1 VMTSPVATC
10 PSPPRRAVVGLDV
23 VRSNAR
29 ILFAESPGLR
39 TIVDLRA
46 NAYGHG
52 AGAIAEVLDDLPV
65 DAFLLSSEQAAEP
78 LVNLGLKTPVILRSR
93 STADGTRLIGPEL
106 FGLDSPA
113 EPDPRARGLL
123 PALTLS
129 ARVLSVKKVGAGEG
143 VSYGYV
149 YRTSAATTLA
159 MVCLGYSD
167 GIDRHACERGRA
179 WFDGC
184 THPIAGRVAMD
195 VFMLDVG
202 DHPVSPGDEVVL
214 FGDEGRGYPS
224 PISWAADL
232 GRSAAEVTAALGD
245 RIVRSHV

>member
-1 VMTSPVATC
+1 MSPSVAIP
-10 PSPPRRAVVGLDV
+10 PSPPRRAVVSLAV

-29 ILFAESPGLR
+29 ILVRENSGSRVVA
-39 TIVDLRA
+39 DLRGD
-46 NAYGHG
+46 AYGHG
-52 AGAIAEVLDDLPV
+52 AADVAAALDDTSV
-65 DAFLLSSEQAAEP
+65 DSFLVSHECAAKAIRG
-78 LVNLGLKTPVILRSR
+78 LGLKTPAILRSQLAPDQ
-93 STADGTRLIGPEL
+93 SIVGPEL
-106 FGLDSPA
+106 FGLDSSSC
-113 EPDPRARGLL
+113 PDPRARGLL

-149 YRTSAATTLA
+149 YRTTTATTLA

-167 GIDRHACERGRA
+167 GIDRHACEGGRA
-179 WFDGC
+179 WFAGS

-202 DHPVSPGDEVVL
+202 DNPVSPGDEVVL

-224 PISWAADL
+224 PSSWAAPL
-232 GRSAAEVTAALGD
+232 GKTAAEVTATLGD
-245 RIVRSHV
+245 RIVRSYE

>member
-1 VMTSPVATC
+1 VMPASVTIHG
-10 PSPPRRAVVGLDV
+10 SPPRRAVVSLDV
-23 VRSNAR
+23 VRGNAR
-29 ILFAESPGLR
+29 TLFAENHGSR
-39 TIVDLRA
+39 VVVDLRGD
-46 NAYGHG
+46 AYGHG
-52 AGAIAEVLDDLPV
+52 AAAVATALDDLSV
-65 DAFLLSSEQAAEP
+65 DAFLLSDDRAVDAIAK
-78 LVNLGLKTPVILRSR
+78 LGLETPAVLRSQLTGDE
-93 STADGTRLIGPEL
+93 SYVVGPEL
-106 FGLDSPA
+106 FGLDSA
-113 EPDPRARGLL
+113 TDPDPRARGLL

-149 YRTSAATTLA
+149 YRTAAPTTLA

-179 WFDGC
+179 WFDGS

-202 DHPVSPGDEVVL
+202 DRAVSPGDEVVL

-224 PISWAADL
+224 PVSWAADL
-232 GRSAAEVTAALGD
+232 GKSAAEVTAALGD

>member
-1 VMTSPVATC
+1 MTSPVATF
-10 PSPPRRAVVGLDV
+10 PSPPRRAIVRLDV

-29 ILFAESPGLR
+29 ILFAETPGSR
-39 TIVDLRA
+39 IVVDLRA

-52 AGAIAEVLDDLPV
+52 AEAIAEALDDLPV
-65 DAFLLSSEQAAEP
+65 DAFLLSSERAAEP
-78 LVNLGLKTPVILRSR
+78 LVNLGLKTPVIPRSQL
-93 STADGTRLIGPEL
+93 TADGSHLVGPEL
-106 FGLDSPA
+106 LGLDSPTDS
-113 EPDPRARGLL
+113 DPRGRGLL

-149 YRTSAATTLA
+149 YRTRAATTLA

-179 WFDGC
+179 WFDGS

-202 DHPVSPGDEVVL
+202 DHAVAPGDEVVL
-214 FGDEGRGYPS
+214 FGDEGKGYPS
-224 PISWAADL
+224 PVSWAADL
-232 GRSAAEVTAALGD
+232 GKSAAEVTATLGD